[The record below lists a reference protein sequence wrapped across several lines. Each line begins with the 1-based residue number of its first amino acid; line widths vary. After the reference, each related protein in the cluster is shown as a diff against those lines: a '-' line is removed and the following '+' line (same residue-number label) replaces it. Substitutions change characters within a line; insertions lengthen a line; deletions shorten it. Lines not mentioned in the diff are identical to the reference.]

1 MPTVIDLRGGANNLG
16 RALAGLGAGIGGIIN
31 PNQEF
36 QKRFQEALAA
46 NPELASQLAA
56 NPELLEN
63 LPIKKSMREAILATP
78 LPAGILFD
86 RNLTQAMQ
94 GFTDEQKAVV
104 GKFQVARAVGTTPQQ
119 VATLEQQ
126 LKALGDVPQELFDV
140 GAQKDVAGDL
150 TIGQV
155 ALSKFQADQVARAQ
169 TFVDQLEPDEAARAS
184 ARGLVPGAFVEEDR
198 KTEFGMRKDLANI
211 NFENQ
216 VELTELRAENA
227 KQLEQMRQ
235 AGADQR
241 QIQSSND
248 AFIRQQL
255 QFQEN
260 LQREVRQAEAQSE
273 QLKDRTAIGWQER
286 TKVGTI
292 AAWRNYLYNPVA
304 AAAARAGTGPS
315 DAQAVHKAFV
325 EAGAAEQASHLAS
338 LSKAATDLV
347 AKVQDTSLD
356 NNARRFYAAQL
367 NTTMEALNVASGG
380 RFPVMQVK
388 PSGALGKNIL
398 FQDAEGENIDLNEVI
413 SAFENPL
420 GGAAAPIT
428 DVTAPAQQPQAQPTA
443 FDPQRVNRAGL
454 SAGAQQALDI
464 ILSGVEGATFEELQR
479 ARPQIAAELLGAIQ

>member
-1 MPTVIDLRGGANNLG
+1 MPTVIDLRGSAGNLG
-16 RALAGLGAGIGGIIN
+16 RALAGIGAGIGGIIN

-36 QKRFQEALAA
+36 QKRFEEALAT
-46 NPELASQLAA
+46 NPELAANLAQ
-56 NPELLEN
+56 NPELLER
-63 LPIKKSMREAILATP
+63 LPIKKEVREAILATP
-78 LPAGILFD
+78 LPPGVLFD

-94 GFTDEQKAVV
+94 SFTPEQRAVV

-119 VATLEQQ
+119 VATLESE

-140 GAQKDVAGDL
+140 GAQRDVTGGL
-150 TIGQV
+150 TLGQV
-155 ALSKFQADQVARAQ
+155 AQDKFTQGQIAKAQ
-169 TFVDQLEPDEAARAS
+169 SFINQLEPDEAQRAAARE
-184 ARGLVPGAFVEEDR
+184 RVPGAFVEEDR
-198 KTEFGMRKDLANI
+198 QAEFSLRKDLANI
-211 NFENQ
+211 TFENQ
-216 VELTELRAENA
+216 LELTELRNKNTQE
-227 KQLEQMRQ
+227 LEQMRQ

-241 QIQSSND
+241 QIQGSND

-260 LQREVRQAEAQSE
+260 LAREVRQAEAQSE
-273 QLKDRTAIGWQER
+273 QLKDQTAVGWQER

-292 AAWRNYLYNPVA
+292 AAWRNYLYNPTA
-304 AAAARAGTGPS
+304 AAQARAGTGPS
-315 DAQAVHKAFV
+315 DAIAVHKAFV

-356 NNARRFYAAQL
+356 NNARRFYSAQL
-367 NTTMEALNVASGG
+367 NITMEALNVASGG
-380 RFPVMQVK
+380 RFPVFQVK

-420 GGAAAPIT
+420 GGSAAPIT
-428 DVTAPAQQPQAQPTA
+428 DVTVPAQQPAQPQPAQVQPVA

-464 ILSGVEGATFEELQR
+464 ILSG
-479 ARPQIAAELLGAIQ
+479 AAGGNV